1 MRFIKSISS
10 QCAPVASVGLTMV
23 CNCQSRQDLV
33 SSLIGAVFMRSIK
46 LARSAGSI
54 AGKCLFG
61 GFGKA
66 AEIPLK
72 GLLSMIPVLVA
83 NVIISLIR

>member
-10 QCAPVASVGLTMV
+10 QRAPVASVGLTMV
-23 CNCQSRQDLV
+23 CNCQSRQNLV
-33 SSLIGAVFMRSIK
+33 SSFIAAVLMRTAK
-46 LARSAGSI
+46 LARSDGSI
-54 AGKCLFG
+54 AVKCLFG

-72 GLLSMIPVLVA
+72 GLLAMIPVLVA
-83 NVIISLIR
+83 NVMISLIR